1 MKSNQQQQQRK
12 NLPGQKKKF
21 IKENSELTEE
31 QVQAALIS
39 LIETNQQNGSENQ
52 SRKRYRKKSL
62 ENPRKKCKTIYD
74 QVLLS
79 NVSQTNT
86 IVLATSALNAQQM
99 VRHSHS
105 FSSNRIL
112 LLLVILETS
121 EKIRL
126 II

>member
-105 FSSNRIL
+105 SSSHRIF
-112 LLLVILETS
+112 LVVLETS